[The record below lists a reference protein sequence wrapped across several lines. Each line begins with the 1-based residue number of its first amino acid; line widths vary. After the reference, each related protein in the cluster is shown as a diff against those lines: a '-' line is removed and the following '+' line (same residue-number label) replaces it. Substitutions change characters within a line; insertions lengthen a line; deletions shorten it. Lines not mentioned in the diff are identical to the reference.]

1 MATQKRTTS
10 TRKKT
15 SGKKTSG
22 RKSSANG
29 RGKSSSAPTF
39 TWRAELLLFAF
50 LAFAILLFIGNIGK
64 GGIVG
69 NALSKFSFGMFGVL
83 AYIFPIPVFLIPA
96 FMVSNQQ
103 RTRTGY
109 TYSGRAIM
117 KATAGILLFVFLCV
131 FAHIVCW
138 WDQVPGKVTQLYTEC
153 ASSKTGGGLV
163 GGLIGIGFSKCFG
176 MMGAVL
182 LDILIMVIAVVLLIR
197 KILL

>member
-1 MATQKRTTS
+1 MVTQKKTTY

-22 RKSSANG
+22 RKSSTNG
-29 RGKSSSAPTF
+29 RKNSSSAPTF

-50 LAFAILLFIGNIGK
+50 LSFAILLFIGNIGK

-69 NALSKFSFGMFGVL
+69 NALSTFSFGMFGVL

-96 FMVSNQQ
+96 FMVSNRQ
-103 RTRTGY
+103 RTRNGY

-138 WDQVPGKVTQLYTEC
+138 WDQVPGKVTQLYIEC
-153 ASSKTGGGLV
+153 ASSKTGGGLI

-182 LDILIMVIAVVLLIR
+182 
-197 KILL
+197 

>member
-69 NALSKFSFGMFGVL
+69 NALSKFSFGNVWCAGLYFSDPGISDPGIYGIKPT
-83 AYIFPIPVFLIPA
+83 ADTNWIYIFRESNHESNGRNPA
-96 FMVSNQQ
+96 VC
-103 RTRTGY
+103 
-109 TYSGRAIM
+109 
-117 KATAGILLFVFLCV
+117 FLCV

-138 WDQVPGKVTQLYTEC
+138 WDQVPE
-153 ASSKTGGGLV
+153 
-163 GGLIGIGFSKCFG
+163 
-176 MMGAVL
+176 
-182 LDILIMVIAVVLLIR
+182 R
-197 KILL
+197 

>member
-83 AYIFPIPVFLIPA
+83 AYIFPIPVFL
-96 FMVSNQQ
+96 SRHLWYQTN
-103 RTRTGY
+103 
-109 TYSGRAIM
+109 SG
-117 KATAGILLFVFLCV
+117 
-131 FAHIVCW
+131 H
-138 WDQVPGKVTQLYTEC
+138 E
-153 ASSKTGGGLV
+153 
-163 GGLIGIGFSKCFG
+163 
-176 MMGAVL
+176 
-182 LDILIMVIAVVLLIR
+182 LDIHIPGEQS
-197 KILL
+197 

>member
-22 RKSSANG
+22 RKSSANV

-83 AYIFPIPVFLIPA
+83 AYIFPIPVLCRC
-96 FMVSNQQ
+96 V
-103 RTRTGY
+103 
-109 TYSGRAIM
+109 
-117 KATAGILLFVFLCV
+117 ILLIL
-131 FAHIVCW
+131 
-138 WDQVPGKVTQLYTEC
+138 PVTVY
-153 ASSKTGGGLV
+153 
-163 GGLIGIGFSKCFG
+163 IFRIGFYG
-176 MMGAVL
+176 MCL
-182 LDILIMVIAVVLLIR
+182 NLEII
-197 KILL
+197 